1 MKEPSISVPYLR
13 PRRLR
18 DNAILREAIAE
29 TAVRPEHLMLP
40 MFVSDIKTDNPI
52 ASMPGVSQR
61 SIPSLVREIGSL
73 VERGLR
79 SFILFGVPKTK
90 DALASAAYAED
101 AIVAR
106 AIEAI
111 RRDIG
116 DAAFV
121 ATDVCLCSY
130 TDTGH
135 CGVIEDGRVANDPS
149 LELLAKTALRHARA
163 GANMVAPSDMMDGRV
178 RAIRE
183 ELDDHG
189 FEHLPIMSYAIKYAS
204 SLYGPFRDAADSTP
218 QFGDRRGYQM
228 DFRNRGEAIREAML
242 DAEEGADLL
251 MVKPGLAYLD
261 ILSDLRELT
270 ELPLAAYQVSG
281 EYAMI
286 RFAALAGAIDE
297 AKVTRELWTAFRRAG
312 ANIILTYHA
321 ADAVRNGWLG

>member
-1 MKEPSISVPYLR
+1 MNAPYYR

-18 DNAILREAIAE
+18 ENALLREAIAE
-29 TAVRPEHLMLP
+29 TVVRPEHLMLP
-40 MFVSDIKTDNPI
+40 MFVADIKDDHPI
-52 ASMPGVSQR
+52 ATMPGVSQH
-61 SIPSLVREIGSL
+61 SIPSLVREVGSL
-73 VERGLR
+73 VEKGLK
-79 SFILFGVPKTK
+79 SFILFGVPQHK
-90 DALASAAYAED
+90 DAKASAAYADD

-111 RRDIG
+111 RKDIG
-116 DAAFV
+116 DAAYI

-135 CGVIEDGRVANDPS
+135 CGVIEHDRVANDPS
-149 LELLAKTALRHARA
+149 LVLLAKTALRHAQA
-163 GANMVAPSDMMDGRV
+163 GADMVAPSDMMDGRV

-183 ELDDHG
+183 TLDEHELSHV
-189 FEHLPIMSYAIKYAS
+189 PIMSYAIKYAS

-228 DFRNRGEAIREAML
+228 DFRNRGEAMREAML
-242 DAEEGADLL
+242 DAEEGADIL

-261 ILSDLRELT
+261 ILSDLKET
-270 ELPLAAYQVSG
+270 TDLPLAAYQVSG

-286 RFAALAGAIDE
+286 RFAAQAGAIDE

-312 ANIILTYHA
+312 ASIILTYHA
-321 ADAVRNGWLG
+321 ADAVRQGWLA